1 MQSNAGFHEMEGH
14 ASKEGTSSASA
25 IVAFRLT
32 VCYGKKTWSG
42 FDTSTWLFQQKIRNV
57 NNWQVRKINARS
69 L

>member
-14 ASKEGTSSASA
+14 ASKEGISSASA

-42 FDTSTWLFQQKIRNV
+42 FGTSTEFDQQE
-57 NNWQVRKINARS
+57 
-69 L
+69 LTM